1 MTALMPARIFL
12 HTASLPRARRAPP
25 GRRWAAVALGA
36 ALLAASLPA
45 PAGPLRAWLGGERG
59 VGAQASS
66 SGAQGAQNGRVPSE
80 VAEVVHAAYG
90 PDAAQGFDVYLPA
103 ERSARPKIL
112 LMVHG
117 GGWQRGDKTSPGVW
131 EPKVRHWGAQGWI
144 VVSTNYRMVPQADP
158 IEQARDVARALAKV
172 QQLAPGWGADAH
184 DVVLMGHSAG
194 AHLVVLLTA
203 APQLAREQGAQA
215 WRGTVSLDSGALD
228 VPAIMNHRH
237 PGLYDRAFGQ
247 DPDFWRQS
255 SPLQQLAGSIVPTL
269 IVCSTRRQDACPQGQ
284 QFAERAAQFGAR
296 VQVLPQALSHM
307 DINRLLGEPGA
318 YTDAVDAF
326 LARL

>member
-1 MTALMPARIFL
+1 MPSDV
-12 HTASLPRARRAPP
+12 TD
-25 GRRWAAVALGA
+25 VAD
-36 ALLAASLPA
+36 
-45 PAGPLRAWLGGERG
+45 
-59 VGAQASS
+59 
-66 SGAQGAQNGRVPSE
+66 
-80 VAEVVHAAYG
+80 VVHEAYG
-90 PDAAQGFDVYLPA
+90 PDAAQRFDVYLPVQ
-103 ERSARPKIL
+103 RSARPKIL

-117 GGWQRGDKTSPGVW
+117 GGWRIGDKTSPGVW
-131 EPKVRHWGAQGWI
+131 EPKVRHWGALGWI
-144 VVSTNYRMVPQADP
+144 VVSTNYRMLPQADP

-172 QQLAPGWGADAH
+172 QQLAPGWGAGAH

-194 AHLVVLLTA
+194 AHLVMLLTA
-203 APQLAREQGAQA
+203 APQLAHAQGAQA

-237 PGLYDRAFGQ
+237 PRLYDQAFGQ

-255 SPLQQLAGSIVPTL
+255 SPLQQLAGPIVPTL

-326 LARL
+326 LAHL

>member
-1 MTALMPARIFL
+1 MTLQIPPLSFL
-12 HTASLPRARRAPP
+12 QASSLPRARRAPP
-25 GRRWAAVALGA
+25 GRRWAGVALGA
-36 ALLAASLPA
+36 ALLAAALPA
-45 PAGPLRAWLGGERG
+45 PAGPLRAWLGGARG
-59 VGAQASS
+59 DGQQASS
-66 SGAQGAQNGRVPSE
+66 SRADGSQNGHVSSA
-80 VAEVVHAAYG
+80 VAEVAHVAYG
-90 PDAAQGFDVYLPA
+90 PDAAQRFDVYLPA

-112 LMVHG
+112 LMAHG
-117 GGWQRGDKTSPGVW
+117 GGWRRGDKTSPGVW

-144 VVSTNYRMVPQADP
+144 VVSTNYRMLPQADP
-158 IEQARDVARALAKV
+158 IEQARDLARALAKV

-194 AHLVVLLTA
+194 AHLVMLLTA
-203 APQLAREQGAQA
+203 APQLAHAQGAQA

-237 PGLYDRAFGQ
+237 PGLYDQAFGQ

-255 SPLQQLAGSIVPTL
+255 SPLQQLAGPIAPTL

-284 QFAERAAQFGAR
+284 RFAERAAQFGAR

-318 YTDAVDAF
+318 YTDAMDAF
-326 LARL
+326 LAHL

>member
-1 MTALMPARIFL
+1 MTTLMPARSFFQ
-12 HTASLPRARRAPP
+12 TASLPRARRAPP
-25 GRRWAAVALGA
+25 GRRWATVVLGA
-36 ALLAASLPA
+36 ALLATAHPA
-45 PAGPLRAWLGGERG
+45 HAGPLRAWPGGARG
-59 VGAQASS
+59 GGQQASS
-66 SGAQGAQNGRVPSE
+66 SRADGSQNGRVPSA
-80 VAEVVHAAYG
+80 VAEVAHVAYG
-90 PDAAQGFDVYLPA
+90 PDAAQRFDVYLPA

-112 LMVHG
+112 LMAHG
-117 GGWQRGDKTSPGVW
+117 GGWRRGDKASPGVW

-144 VVSTNYRMVPQADP
+144 VVSTNYRMLPQADP
-158 IEQARDVARALAKV
+158 IEQARDLARALAKV

-194 AHLVVLLTA
+194 AHLVMLLTA
-203 APQLAREQGAQA
+203 APQLAHAQGAQA

-237 PGLYDRAFGQ
+237 PGLYDQAFGQ

-255 SPLQQLAGSIVPTL
+255 SPLQQLAGPIAPTL

-284 QFAERAAQFGAR
+284 RFAERAAQFGAR

-318 YTDAVDAF
+318 YTDAMDAF
-326 LARL
+326 LAHL